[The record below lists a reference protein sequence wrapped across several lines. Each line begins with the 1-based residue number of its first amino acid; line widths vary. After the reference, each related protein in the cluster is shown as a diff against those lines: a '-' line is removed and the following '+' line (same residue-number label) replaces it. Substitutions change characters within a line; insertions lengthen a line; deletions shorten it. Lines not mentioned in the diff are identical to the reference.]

1 MRRFF
6 KEEDGME
13 TLEWI
18 VILGVVSAALVAVAA
33 VSGAF
38 KSTASAA
45 KNKTS
50 SSLSKIQQDIN
61 EM

>member
-1 MRRFF
+1 
-6 KEEDGME
+6 ME

-18 VILGVVSAALVAVAA
+18 VILGVVSVALVAVAA

-45 KNKTS
+45 KNKTAG
-50 SSLSKIQQDIN
+50 SLSKIQQDIN
-61 EM
+61 GM

>member
-1 MRRFF
+1 MTKFF
-6 KEEDGME
+6 REEDGME

-18 VILGVVSAALVAVAA
+18 VILGVVSVALVAVAA

-45 KNKTS
+45 KNKTAG
-50 SSLSKIQQDIN
+50 SLSKIQQDIN
-61 EM
+61 GM

>member
-1 MRRFF
+1 
-6 KEEDGME
+6 ME